1 MFATELSIYIY
12 AKYRYIYFFCDA
24 PHLVKTARNC
34 LSHSRSGGSRYMWND
49 GMSIIWEHIC
59 QLYYQDIDNGLK
71 LLPRL
76 TNDHVHLSS
85 YGVMRVNLAAQ
96 VLSASV
102 AAVLKEFGPPEAA
115 GTAKFA
121 LMMDKFFDCLNV
133 RSDSEH
139 KIKRKPYLA
148 PYTSLVDERFSWL
161 ENEFL
166 SYFKAWKK
174 STTDRVGNFTP
185 NARSKMFISWQTYEG
200 LQITTL
206 ASIEV
211 TKFLLTEGLD
221 FVLTERF
228 CQDPVEEYFGNQ
240 RKLGRRSDNPDMF
253 SFGYNTNTLRIQREV
268 SLTSGNMRGRKDK
281 RKSWE
286 NVSEDAVP
294 KRKVLR
300 TKNTK

>member
-1 MFATELSIYIY
+1 MLRMQEMTFQKFSGGVLPQTPPIHVWYIGHTRGLQPLLSPSNI
-12 AKYRYIYFFCDA
+12 
-24 PHLVKTARNC
+24 
-34 LSHSRSGGSRYMWND
+34 LSHRKVPFQKMPPHGK
-49 GMSIIWEHIC
+49 I
-59 QLYYQDIDNGLK
+59 LK
-71 LLPRL
+71 
-76 TNDHVHLSS
+76 
-85 YGVMRVNLAAQ
+85 
-96 VLSASV
+96 
-102 AAVLKEFGPPEAA
+102 KGPA
-115 GTAKFA
+115 
-121 LMMDKFFDCLNV
+121 
-133 RSDSEH
+133 
-139 KIKRKPYLA
+139 
-148 PYTSLVDERFSWL
+148 YTSLVDERFSWL

-185 NARSKMFISWQTYEG
+185 NVRSKMFISWQTYEG

>member
-1 MFATELSIYIY
+1 
-12 AKYRYIYFFCDA
+12 
-24 PHLVKTARNC
+24 
-34 LSHSRSGGSRYMWND
+34 
-49 GMSIIWEHIC
+49 
-59 QLYYQDIDNGLK
+59 
-71 LLPRL
+71 
-76 TNDHVHLSS
+76 
-85 YGVMRVNLAAQ
+85 MRVNLAAQ

-185 NARSKMFISWQTYEG
+185 NARSKMFISWQTYEE
-200 LQITTL
+200 LAYKQLNDTKEIDQIFLHNLIELSKLRRLYLHRYDKIVLRQGRHLVLMDLIKTL
-206 ASIEV
+206 GHS
-211 TKFLLTEGLD
+211 
-221 FVLTERF
+221 
-228 CQDPVEEYFGNQ
+228 
-240 RKLGRRSDNPDMF
+240 
-253 SFGYNTNTLRIQREV
+253 
-268 SLTSGNMRGRKDK
+268 RKDPYHPHGGN
-281 RKSWE
+281 RK
-286 NVSEDAVP
+286 NFLCGG
-294 KRKVLR
+294 KYI
-300 TKNTK
+300 NTIIQKATTYTSTNQHISTLCCYYLKLHLSHYSGSTINAC